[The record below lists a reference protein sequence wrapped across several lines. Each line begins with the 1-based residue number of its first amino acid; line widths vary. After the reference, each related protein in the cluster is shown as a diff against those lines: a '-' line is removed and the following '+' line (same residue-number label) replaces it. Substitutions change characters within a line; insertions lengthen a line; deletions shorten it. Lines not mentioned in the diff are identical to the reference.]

1 MNPRQTAKAQTAEAA
16 SHRPA
21 KQRAA
26 SNSLEQKSKRLGEQ
40 IMHWTTKM
48 SIALATVVALFGIAR
63 APSATAQEKKPNI
76 VVIMGDDIGIWNIGA
91 YHQGLMAG
99 RTPNLDKL
107 AAEGMRFTD
116 YYAEASCTAGRANF
130 ITGEL
135 PIRTGMTTVGQAG
148 AAIGIPAQAVTIA
161 TALKSMG
168 YATGQFGKN
177 HLGDRNEYL
186 PTVHGFDEFYGYL
199 YHLDAME
206 DPCHPNYPPAL
217 KDTVGPRHMIH
228 TWATNVEDP
237 TVQPRWGKIG
247 KQKIQDDGEL
257 CPKRMET
264 IDDEILSNAMTFL
277 DKSKSDGKPFF
288 LWLNPTR
295 MHVITHLSPKYEAM
309 RTPENGWSIEEA
321 GMAQLDDI
329 VGSVM
334 QKLKDMGVDDN
345 TIVVFTTDNGT
356 ENFSWPDGGQTPFA
370 GGKGTALE
378 GGFRC
383 PAILRWPGHVPAGK
397 VENGIFSGLDWFPTF
412 VAAAGDPNIAEELKA
427 GKQLGDTTYKVY
439 LDGYNQMDLITG
451 KGPSARHEIFY
462 FTESTLSAVR
472 INDYKYRF
480 TDQPNGWLGSTV
492 KVDWPI
498 LVNLRLDPF
507 ERTGMPTAT
516 GGSLFYKDWF
526 AYEFWR
532 FVFVQ
537 QVVGKLA
544 QTALDFPP
552 MQKGAS
558 FNLEALKA
566 ELEKKMAA
574 HAAQ

>member
-1 MNPRQTAKAQTAEAA
+1 MDFGAGVRKLTLSALAISSFLLAGGAAPVAAQT
-16 SHRPA
+16 S
-21 KQRAA
+21 
-26 SNSLEQKSKRLGEQ
+26 
-40 IMHWTTKM
+40 
-48 SIALATVVALFGIAR
+48 
-63 APSATAQEKKPNI
+63 KPNI

-91 YHQGLMAG
+91 YSRGMMAG
-99 RTPNLDKL
+99 RTPNLDKM
-107 AAEGMRFTD
+107 AAEGMLFTD

-148 AAIGIPAQAVTIA
+148 AKIGIPAEAVTIA

-206 DPCHPNYPPAL
+206 DPCHRNYPPAL
-217 KDTVGPRHMIH
+217 KDKVGPRNMLH
-228 TWATNVEDP
+228 TWATNVDDP
-237 TVQPRWGKIG
+237 TDQPRWGKVG

-264 IDDEILSNAMTFL
+264 IDDEILAHAMTFL
-277 DKSKSDGKPFF
+277 DKAKADGKPFF

-295 MHVITHLSPKYEAM
+295 MHVITHLSPKYEAL
-309 RTPENGWSIEEA
+309 RTSENGWSIQEA

-329 VGSVM
+329 VGATM

-378 GGFRC
+378 GGFRS
-383 PAILRWPGHVPAGK
+383 PAILRWPGKVAAGK

-412 VAAAGDPNIAEELKA
+412 LAAAGNPTIADELRK
-427 GKQLGDTTYKVY
+427 GKQLGGTNYKVH

-462 FTESTLSAVR
+462 FTESTLAAVR
-472 INDYKYRF
+472 VNDFKYRF
-480 TDQPNGWLGSTV
+480 TDQPNGWLGATV

-498 LVNLRLDPF
+498 LTNLRLDPF

-516 GGSLFYKDWF
+516 GGSLFFKDWF
-526 AYEFWR
+526 VYEFWR

-537 QVVGKLA
+537 EVVGKLA
-544 QTALDFPP
+544 QTALEFPP

-558 FNLEALKA
+558 FNLEQLKQ
-566 ELEKKMAA
+566 ELDKKMAA
-574 HAAQ
+574 HGAQ

>member
-1 MNPRQTAKAQTAEAA
+1 LAFAEGNIAMEKLSTKKLWFTLLCFVVSLVFCGRSGAQ
-16 SHRPA
+16 S
-21 KQRAA
+21 
-26 SNSLEQKSKRLGEQ
+26 
-40 IMHWTTKM
+40 
-48 SIALATVVALFGIAR
+48 
-63 APSATAQEKKPNI
+63 KPNI
-76 VVIMGDDIGIWNIGA
+76 VVIMGDDVGWLNIGA

-99 RTPNLDKL
+99 RTPNLDKM

-148 AAIGIPAQAVTIA
+148 AKIGIPDQAVTIA
-161 TALKSMG
+161 AVLKSMG

-206 DPCHPNYPPAL
+206 DPCHPTYPPAL
-217 KDTVGPRHMIH
+217 KDTVGPRHMLH
-228 TWATNVEDP
+228 TWATNVDDP
-237 TVQPRWGKIG
+237 TADPRWGKVG

-264 IDDEILSNAMTFL
+264 VDDEILANAMTFI
-277 DKSKSDGKPFF
+277 DKAKADNKPFF

-356 ENFSWPDGGQTPFA
+356 ENFTWPDGGQTPFA

-383 PAILRWPGHVPAGK
+383 PAIIRWPGHVPAGK
-397 VENGIFSGLDWFPTF
+397 VENGIISGLDWFPTF
-412 VAAAGDPNIAEELKA
+412 VAAAGDSNIIDELLK
-427 GKQLGDTTYKVY
+427 GKQIGGANYKVH
-439 LDGYNQMDLITG
+439 LDGYDQTALITG
-451 KGPSARHEIFY
+451 KGPSTRREIFY
-462 FTESTLSAVR
+462 FTESTLAAVR

-480 TDQPNGWLGSTV
+480 TDQPNGWLGATV
-492 KVDWPI
+492 HVDWPI
-498 LVNLRLDPF
+498 LVNLRLDPL

-516 GGSLFYKDWF
+516 GGSIFYKDWF
-526 AYEFWR
+526 EYEFWR

-544 QTALDFPP
+544 QTALDYPP

-558 FNLEALKA
+558 FNLSQLKE
-566 ELEKKMAA
+566 ELDKEIAA
-574 HAAQ
+574 KAAQ